1 MRKRAPALLL
11 ERQKKSV
18 VFFCLTNQQKLIR
31 RPSWAVVELPDG
43 VWESFEDEV
52 MTKLNIKVAEEIELL
67 RLVTVGSVDDGKSTL
82 IGRLLVDTKGA
93 FEDQL
98 LAVRKE
104 RGAEQIASAAEI
116 DLAMLTDGL
125 SAEREQGITIDVAY
139 RYFAT
144 PKRKFIMADCPGHVQ
159 YTRNMVT
166 GASTANAAIILIDAR
181 NGVMQQTRRHT
192 HILGLLGI
200 SHLIVAINKMDL
212 VDYDQTVFESIRDE
226 MDKYCAKQGV
236 KDLICLPMSALDG
249 DMVAVR
255 GDNMHWYDGKTLL
268 ETLESLSVLGDV
280 DTQPFRLPVQL
291 VNRPQTADLPD
302 YRGFMGTIAS
312 GTVKVGDAVKAIPS
326 GNTSTVKEIVTFD
339 GNLEEAFAPQS
350 ITLTLND
357 EIDVSRGDMLV
368 HPGQETANNKEL
380 TANVC
385 WIGDEQLSVRKKYVL
400 KHTTNSV
407 KAMVASIDFRRDIN
421 TLNRDE
427 ADELVMNEI
436 GQITFQ
442 LQKPLHC
449 DSYADNRITGSF
461 IVIDTFTNNTVGAGM
476 VL

>member
-1 MRKRAPALLL
+1 MT
-11 ERQKKSV
+11 E
-18 VFFCLTNQQKLIR
+18 FNFELTK
-31 RPSWAVVELPDG
+31 
-43 VWESFEDEV
+43 
-52 MTKLNIKVAEEIELL
+52 EIELL

-98 LAVRKE
+98 LAVRKK

-144 PKRKFIMADCPGHVQ
+144 PKRKFILADCPGHEQ

-181 NGVMQQTRRHT
+181 NGVMPQTKRHT

-200 SHLIVAINKMDL
+200 PHLIVAVNKMDL
-212 VDYDQTVFESIRDE
+212 VDHDQATFEQIREE
-226 MDKYCAKQGV
+226 MDTYCAKQGV
-236 KDLICLPMSALDG
+236 KDLICIPMSALDG

-255 GDNMHWYDGKTLL
+255 GNHMDWYQGKTLL
-268 ETLESLSVLGDV
+268 ETLEGLSVLEGDE
-280 DTQPFRLPVQL
+280 QAFRLPVQL
-291 VNRPQTADLPD
+291 VNRPQTAELPD

-312 GTVKVGDAVKAIPS
+312 GTVKVGDAVKSIPS

-339 GNLEEAFAPQS
+339 GMLEEAFAPQS
-350 ITLTLND
+350 VTLTLND

-368 HPGQETANNKEL
+368 HVGNETSDSKEL

-385 WIGDEQLSVRKKYVL
+385 WIGDEPLTLRKKYL
-400 KHTTNSV
+400 IKHTTQSV
-407 KAMVASIDFRRDIN
+407 KAMVANIDFRRDIH
-421 TLNRDE
+421 TLNKDE
-427 ADELVMNEI
+427 ADELTMNEI
-436 GQITFQ
+436 GQITFK
-442 LQKPLHC
+442 LMKPLHC
-449 DSYADNRITGSF
+449 DSYSDNRTTGSF

-476 VL
+476 IV

>member
-1 MRKRAPALLL
+1 
-11 ERQKKSV
+11 
-18 VFFCLTNQQKLIR
+18 
-31 RPSWAVVELPDG
+31 
-43 VWESFEDEV
+43 
-52 MTKLNIKVAEEIELL
+52 MTKLNIKMAEEIELL

-98 LAVRKE
+98 LAVRKKK
-104 RGAEQIASAAEI
+104 GTTHIASAAEI

-144 PKRKFIMADCPGHVQ
+144 PKRKFIMADCPGHEQ

-166 GASTANAAIILIDAR
+166 GASTAHAAIILIDAR
-181 NGVMQQTRRHT
+181 NGVLAQTKRHT
-192 HILGLLGI
+192 HILGLLNI
-200 SHLIVAINKMDL
+200 PHLIVAVNKMDM
-212 VDYDQTVFESIRDE
+212 VGHDQAVFEKIRLDMQE
-226 MDKYCAKQGV
+226 YCAKQGIN
-236 KDLICLPMSALDG
+236 DLICLPMSALDG

-255 GDNMHWYDGKTLL
+255 GDKMDWYEGNTLL
-268 ETLESLSVLGDV
+268 ETLETLSALGDI
-280 DTQPFRLPVQL
+280 DKQPFRLPVQL

-312 GTVKVGDAVKAIPS
+312 GTVKVGDAVVAVPS

-357 EIDVSRGDMLV
+357 EIDVSRGDMLTHV
-368 HPGQETANNKEL
+368 GDKALDSKEL

-385 WIGDEQLSVRKKYVL
+385 WIGDEPLTERKKYLL
-400 KHTTNSV
+400 KHTTNTV
-407 KAMVASIDFRRDIN
+407 KAMVASIDFRRDIH
-421 TLNRDE
+421 TLNKD
-427 ADELVMNEI
+427 ASDELAMNEI
-436 GQITFQ
+436 GQITFK
-442 LQKPLHC
+442 LMKPIHY
-449 DSYADNRITGSF
+449 DSYTDNRFTGSF
-461 IVIDTFTNNTVGAGM
+461 ILIDTFTNNTVGAGM
-476 VL
+476 IV

>member
-1 MRKRAPALLL
+1 MTEAN
-11 ERQKKSV
+11 
-18 VFFCLTNQQKLIR
+18 FKL
-31 RPSWAVVELPDG
+31 VE
-43 VWESFEDEV
+43 EV
-52 MTKLNIKVAEEIELL
+52 ELL

-98 LAVRKE
+98 LAVRKQK
-104 RGAEQIASAAEI
+104 GLDSIATAADI

-144 PKRKFIMADCPGHVQ
+144 PKRKFIMADCPGHEQ

-166 GASTANAAIILIDAR
+166 GASTASAAIILIDAR
-181 NGVMQQTRRHT
+181 SGVMPQTKRHT

-200 SHLIVAINKMDL
+200 PHLIVAVNKMDL
-212 VDYDQTVFESIRDE
+212 VDFDQAVFEQIRAE
-226 MDKYCAKQGV
+226 MNEYCAKQGV
-236 KDLICLPMSALDG
+236 KDLICIPISALDG

-255 GDNMHWYDGKTLL
+255 GNNLDWYEGKTLL
-268 ETLESLSVLGDV
+268 ETLESLPTLGDV
-280 DTQPFRLPVQL
+280 DRLPFRLPVQL
-291 VNRPQTADLPD
+291 VNRPQTAELPD

-312 GTVKVGDAVKAIPS
+312 GTIRVGDEIIAVPS

-339 GNLEEAFAPQS
+339 GNLQEAFAPQS
-350 ITLTLND
+350 VTLTLND
-357 EIDVSRGDMLV
+357 NIDISRGDMITRV
-368 HPGQETANNKEL
+368 GEKTGDSKDL

-385 WIGDEQLSVRKKYVL
+385 WIGDEPLSARKKYII

-407 KAMVASIDFRRDIN
+407 KAMVSSVDFKTDIH
-421 TLNRDE
+421 TLDHLD

-436 GQITFQ
+436 GRITFK
-442 LQKPLHC
+442 LQKPLHY
-449 DSYADNRITGSF
+449 DSYADNRATGSF
-461 IVIDTFTNNTVGAGM
+461 ILIDTFTNNTVGAGM
-476 VL
+476 IV

>member
-1 MRKRAPALLL
+1 MIKA
-11 ERQKKSV
+11 
-18 VFFCLTNQQKLIR
+18 N
-31 RPSWAVVELPDG
+31 
-43 VWESFEDEV
+43 FEMIKEV
-52 MTKLNIKVAEEIELL
+52 ELL

-98 LAVRKE
+98 LAVRKQKGKE
-104 RGAEQIASAAEI
+104 TVIASASEI

-144 PKRKFIMADCPGHVQ
+144 PKRKFIMADCPGHEQ

-166 GASTANAAIILIDAR
+166 GASTASAAIILIDAR
-181 NGVMQQTRRHT
+181 SGVMPQTKRHT
-192 HILGLLGI
+192 HILGLLAI
-200 SHLIVAINKMDL
+200 PHLIVAVNKMDM
-212 VDYDQTVFESIRDE
+212 VDYDQATFETIRAE
-226 MDKYCAKQGV
+226 MNEYCARQGV
-236 KDLICLPMSALDG
+236 KDLICIPISALEG

-255 GDNMHWYDGKTLL
+255 GDNLGWYEGKTLL
-268 ETLESLSVLGDV
+268 DTLETLPALDNI
-280 DTQPFRLPVQL
+280 DNQPFRFPVQL

-312 GTVKVGDAVKAIPS
+312 GTIKVGDKVIAVPS

-357 EIDVSRGDMLV
+357 EIDISRGDMITRV
-368 HPGQETANNKEL
+368 SEKAGDAKDL

-385 WIGDEQLSVRKKYVL
+385 WIGDEPLSLRKKYL
-400 KHTTNSV
+400 IKHTTNSV
-407 KAMVASIDFRRDIN
+407 KAMVAAIDFKTDIH
-421 TLNRDE
+421 TLNHLE
-427 ADELVMNEI
+427 ADELAMNEI
-436 GQITFQ
+436 GRITFK
-442 LQKPLHC
+442 LQKPLHY
-449 DSYADNRITGSF
+449 DSYADNRTTGSF

-476 VL
+476 IV

>member
-1 MRKRAPALLL
+1 
-11 ERQKKSV
+11 
-18 VFFCLTNQQKLIR
+18 
-31 RPSWAVVELPDG
+31 
-43 VWESFEDEV
+43 
-52 MTKLNIKVAEEIELL
+52 MTELNIKMAKEIELL

-98 LAVRKE
+98 LAVRKKK
-104 RGAEQIASAAEI
+104 GTTHIASASEI

-144 PKRKFIMADCPGHVQ
+144 PKRKFIMADCPGHEQ

-166 GASTANAAIILIDAR
+166 GASTAHAAIILIDAR
-181 NGVMQQTRRHT
+181 NGVLAQTKRHT
-192 HILGLLGI
+192 HILGLLNI
-200 SHLIVAINKMDL
+200 PHLIVAVNKMDL
-212 VDYDQTVFESIRDE
+212 VDNDQAVFEKIREDMKE
-226 MDKYCAKQGV
+226 YCAKQGIN
-236 KDLICLPMSALDG
+236 DLICLPMSALDG

-255 GDNMHWYDGKTLL
+255 GNKMDWYTGDTLL
-268 ETLESLSVLGDV
+268 ETLETLSALGDV
-280 DTQPFRLPVQL
+280 DSQPFRLPVQL

-312 GTVKVGDAVKAIPS
+312 GTVKVGDEVVSVPS

-350 ITLTLND
+350 VTLTLND
-357 EIDVSRGDMLV
+357 EIDVSRGDMLTHV
-368 HPGQETANNKEL
+368 GDKANDAKEL

-385 WIGDEQLSVRKKYVL
+385 WIGNEPLTSRSKYVI

-407 KAMVASIDFRRDIN
+407 KAMVASIDFKTDIH
-421 TLNRDE
+421 TLDHLE
-427 ADELVMNEI
+427 DADELAMNEI
-436 GQITFQ
+436 GQIT
-442 LQKPLHC
+442 LKLMKPLHY
-449 DSYADNRITGSF
+449 DAYADNRTTGSF
-461 IVIDTFTNNTVGAGM
+461 IMIDTFTNNTVGAGM
-476 VL
+476 IV